1 MRRGSR
7 RSRVNR
13 MWDHTTRPRFD
24 RPVLMPSDS
33 TDLRS
38 HVPAGLYRK
47 TALFAATAPLW
58 RALSRLESAV
68 LADEIAAHPVRK
80 PIHIAGVPRSG
91 TTLLT
96 EMLARH
102 PSVTSHRY
110 SDFPN
115 LWTPYWHNWLADR
128 VGRDRSEP
136 AERAHR
142 DRLKV
147 NRESPE
153 AVEEVLWMS
162 YFDRLHDPNHDQGLT
177 ADTDNPAFER
187 AYRDHIAKLLAVRGA
202 ERYLAK
208 GNYNATRLAY
218 LLKLFPDARIVVP
231 WREPVAQVASLVKQ
245 DRLFTRMAAEDAR
258 VPRQLARS
266 GHFEFGPDKRAVHL
280 GDAAAAAAIMD
291 DWSAGRLAEGW
302 ARYWAAI
309 YSHVLDF
316 LAADA
321 GHRAS
326 VYVLGY
332 ERLCADPEAELD
344 ALLTHLELDP
354 APFAPIRAEY
364 AGRISPPDYYR
375 PEFSDAELER
385 IDELTAPVAA
395 RLAAVDAV
403 DRWG

>member
-1 MRRGSR
+1 
-7 RSRVNR
+7 
-13 MWDHTTRPRFD
+13 MWDHTIRPWLD

-33 TDLRS
+33 TVIRS
-38 HVPAGLYRK
+38 HVPAGLYCK
-47 TALFAATAPLW
+47 TALFAAMAPLW
-58 RALSRLESAV
+58 RALSRLESVV
-68 LADEIAAHPVRK
+68 LADEIAAQPMRR
-80 PIHIAGVPRSG
+80 PIYIAGVPRSG

-102 PSVTSHRY
+102 PAVTSHRY

-153 AVEEVLWMS
+153 AVEEVLWMNF
-162 YFDRLHDPNHDQGLT
+162 FDRLHDPTHDQRLT

-208 GNYNATRLAY
+208 GNYNATRLGY

-266 GHFEFGPDKRAVHL
+266 GHFEFGPGKRAAHL
-280 GDAAAAAAIMD
+280 GDDESAAAIVD
-291 DWSAGRLAEGW
+291 DWNAGRLAEGW
-302 ARYWAAI
+302 ARYWTAI
-309 YSHVLDF
+309 YRHVLDF
-316 LAADA
+316 LGADS
-321 GHRAS
+321 GHREA
-326 VYVLGY
+326 VFVLGY
-332 ERLCADPEAELD
+332 ERLCADPEAALD
-344 ALLTHLELDP
+344 ALLGHLDLDP
-354 APFAPIRAEY
+354 APFAAIRADY
-364 AGRISPPDYYR
+364 VGRISPPDYYR
-375 PEFSDAELER
+375 PEFSDSELER
-385 IDELTAPVAA
+385 IRELTAPVAA
-395 RLAAVDAV
+395 RLAAAEVA
-403 DRWG
+403 DR